1 MYLRQLEKSN
11 FLNEKPF
18 FIVIREQT
26 HQNTE
31 KKKNKRDKQN
41 FRNINGKHFG
51 LGWLSY
57 ISFEITRDSYNLI
70 GSNWCDL
77 FKSHHML

>member
-1 MYLRQLEKSN
+1 MKNPFSQLSENK
-11 FLNEKPF
+11 
-18 FIVIREQT
+18 T

-31 KKKNKRDKQN
+31 KKNKRDKHN
-41 FRNINGKHFG
+41 FRNINEKHFG